1 MIYHFFDSILN
12 YESNMTDTFLKGKES
27 DLFIHSR
34 NNIYVMIYADD
45 MLGCF
50 NKDAHRSTLCHLTIL
65 LLHAKLYFIN
75 SCK

>member
-1 MIYHFFDSILN
+1 MLEKINVPTAPAKTATS
-12 YESNMTDTFLKGKES
+12 FLKGKES

-50 NKDAHRSTLCHLTIL
+50 KKDAHRSTLCHLTIL